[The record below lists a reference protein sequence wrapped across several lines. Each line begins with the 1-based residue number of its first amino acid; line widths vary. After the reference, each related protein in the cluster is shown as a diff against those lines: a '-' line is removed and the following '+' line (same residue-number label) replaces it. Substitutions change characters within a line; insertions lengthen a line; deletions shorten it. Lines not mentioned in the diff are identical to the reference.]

1 MRVLYLSHRLPYA
14 PNRGDRIR
22 AYHTLRHLR
31 ELGHDVHLLSLA
43 HDASEAAEAGTMG
56 DLVSSVE
63 VVRLP
68 KRANYVR
75 GLLALGGQR
84 TLTHVL
90 LGSPA
95 LGEAIA
101 RAVRRASPD
110 VVFAYCSGM
119 AQWAL
124 QPPLANLPFVLD
136 MVDVDSEKWRAM
148 AATTRTPLRWIYRR
162 EARLLASF
170 ETLAVSRARHTL
182 VVNER
187 ERQALVQLAPAA
199 RISVMP
205 NGVDLD
211 YFRAP
216 DDVRRQAGVV
226 FAGVFD
232 YAPNAAGAEWLL
244 HSVWPRVRAAH
255 PTATLTFAGSG
266 PSAALRRA
274 ASTQAGVAV
283 TGAVADLRPYLWRA
297 TVAAAP
303 LFVARGLQNKVV
315 EALAAGLR
323 VVTTSQV
330 AQGLPDRLA
339 MGCRIADDVE
349 AFAAALIAA
358 LDDTA
363 TNIDRQALEPYTWTR
378 SLAGLESLLSQ
389 AAAVTASTGN
399 NVT

>member
-1 MRVLYLSHRLPYA
+1 
-14 PNRGDRIR
+14 
-22 AYHTLRHLR
+22 
-31 ELGHDVHLLSLA
+31 
-43 HDASEAAEAGTMG
+43 
-56 DLVSSVE
+56 
-63 VVRLP
+63 
-68 KRANYVR
+68 
-75 GLLALGGQR
+75 
-84 TLTHVL
+84 
-90 LGSPA
+90 
-95 LGEAIA
+95 
-101 RAVRRASPD
+101 
-110 VVFAYCSGM
+110 
-119 AQWAL
+119 
-124 QPPLANLPFVLD
+124 
-136 MVDVDSEKWRAM
+136 
-148 AATTRTPLRWIYRR
+148 
-162 EARLLASF
+162 
-170 ETLAVSRARHTL
+170 
-182 VVNER
+182 
-187 ERQALVQLAPAA
+187 
-199 RISVMP
+199 
-205 NGVDLD
+205 
-211 YFRAP
+211 
-216 DDVRRQAGVV
+216 
-226 FAGVFD
+226 
-232 YAPNAAGAEWLL
+232 
-244 HSVWPRVRAAH
+244 VRAAH

-363 TNIDRQALEPYTWTR
+363 PNIDRQALEPYTWTR